1 MDRAELQ
8 ILAERFVAAWKQRD
22 PVALAELHAP
32 DGVAESPMYSTRR
45 GRKAIEEAYRAF
57 VTSFPDM
64 RADVDTILVDP
75 PRVAIFATVNATHV
89 NEFFG
94 LPGTNRQIEF
104 RVARLFEF
112 ENGLIARD
120 RRIYDFTGVLVR
132 VGVLRA
138 KPAKP

>member
-8 ILAERFVAAWKQRD
+8 ALADRFVTALKRRD

-32 DGVAESPMYSTRR
+32 DGIAESPMYSTRR
-45 GRKAIEEAYRAF
+45 GRQAIEDAYRAF

-64 RADVDTILVDP
+64 TAVVDTVLVDP
-75 PRVAIFATVNATHV
+75 PRVAIFVTINATHV

-104 RVARLFEF
+104 QMAWLCEYKD
-112 ENGLIARD
+112 GLVVRD
-120 RRIYDFTGVLVR
+120 QRIYDFTGILVR
-132 VGVLRA
+132 VGVLKA